1 MAITIKVRPC
11 CGAYLARAMRLG
23 VSASCAEGPKAAAKA
38 VCRKLGI
45 DPDVLEQSSSDPVVV
60 VFTHPGQAAQS

>member
-11 CGAYLARAMRLG
+11 CGAYLARAVRLG
-23 VSASCAEGPKAAAKA
+23 VSASCAEGPTAAARA

-45 DPDVLEQSSSDPVVV
+45 DPDALEQSSSDPVVV
-60 VFTHPGQAAQS
+60 VFTHHGQATQS